1 MSTVDN
7 IKMYL
12 HVTVTR
18 VEHTVQMMYWGSS
31 WCILH
36 LSLFWCT
43 LIWMYQ
49 DLESK
54 TDIGN
59 KSTFFLYRFICC
71 FIQGI
76 RRNLWSFWRIWFWKQ
91 NPLCDIYNNKY
102 NTVHQYFILFHYI
115 IPVFD
120 SSVRSFSR
128 WIGNILEW
136 LVRMQ

>member
-76 RRNLWSFWRIWFWKQ
+76 RGGFDFE
-91 NPLCDIYNNKY
+91 NK
-102 NTVHQYFILFHYI
+102 ILFAISIIINITQYI
-115 IPVFD
+115 NTLLYSTISYQYLTALSDHFPD
-120 SSVRSFSR
+120 
-128 WIGNILEW
+128 E
-136 LVRMQ
+136 LVTFWSDACSNCWM